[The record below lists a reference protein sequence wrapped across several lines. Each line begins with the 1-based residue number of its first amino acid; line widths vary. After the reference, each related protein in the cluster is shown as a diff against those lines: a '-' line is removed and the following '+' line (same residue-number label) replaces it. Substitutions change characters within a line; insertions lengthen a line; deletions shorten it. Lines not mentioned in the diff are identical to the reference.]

1 MRRNARWGGTF
12 LTPVLVVGSLL
23 IFALLLIMGL
33 VAFKKYEKRAS
44 EEDGVAG
51 RAMVEVEG
59 GAKIVATEGS
69 EPVRVADQGWLT
81 EFKLTSSRK
90 EPVTNSNLLGKPYVI
105 SFFFSTCPSVCVK
118 QNEKMKSLY
127 DKFADQGIRFVSVSV
142 DPEIDTPE
150 RLTEYAERFNADTEK
165 WLFLTGDMDYISRVG
180 AEVFRI
186 FVTRRGHPEQ
196 FIVVDADGKIFGYYN
211 WTDASQFLTL
221 QQDLTALASDPQLRA
236 NETPRGREKK
246 TETPAEDE
254 AAEANE

>member
-1 MRRNARWGGTF
+1 MRRNSRWGGTF

-81 EFKLTSSRK
+81 EFTLTSSRK
-90 EPVTNSNLLGKPYVI
+90 EPVTSANLLGKPYVI

-127 DKFADQGIRFVSVSV
+127 EKFADQGIRFVSVSV

-211 WTDASQFLTL
+211 WTDASQFLAL

-236 NETPRGREKK
+236 SETPRGKEKK
-246 TETPAEDE
+246 TEAPVEEE
-254 AAEANE
+254 AAEASK